1 MRVLVGDERENALKA
16 MRVDEITETHF
27 SEDRRQS
34 NRRLFEFDVENTLA
48 FG

>member
-1 MRVLVGDERENALKA
+1 MRILVGAECEKALKA

-34 NRRLFEFDVENTLA
+34 NRRLFEFDVEKTLV